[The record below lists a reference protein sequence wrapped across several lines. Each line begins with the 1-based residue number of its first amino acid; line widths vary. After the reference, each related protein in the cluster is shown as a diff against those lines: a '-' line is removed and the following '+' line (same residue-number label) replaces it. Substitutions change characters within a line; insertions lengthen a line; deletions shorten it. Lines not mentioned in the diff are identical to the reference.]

1 MVREAIESIR
11 RQQAAKA
18 AVDRAKAHPVVRTE
32 NDEILE
38 EILIAAGLEDL
49 G

>member
-18 AVDRAKAHPVVRTE
+18 AAARVKAHTVVRTE
-32 NDEILE
+32 DDEILE